1 MTMMAGG
8 GGGGGGMGIRKVT
21 YVNKNVMMF
30 VIETDKLADN

>member
-1 MTMMAGG
+1 
-8 GGGGGGMGIRKVT
+8 MGIRKVT